1 MSIETGRTE
10 ELGRELGEAITEL
23 PEYRAFES
31 AKEAVEGS
39 KDVQAKIDEF
49 ERVRQDFMLARQMGT
64 ATEEDLQVLQETQ
77 EELHSMPTMEEFLE
91 AQSQLAARMDEI
103 NEYISEPLDVNF
115 GEQAGGCCKD

>member
-10 ELGRELGEAITEL
+10 ELGRQLGEAITEL

-39 KDVQAKIDEF
+39 EDVQTKIDEF